1 MPIYPLNRP
10 VAKLF
15 SKLPLRA
22 VLILPFVLQT
32 VSALALV
39 SFLSFQSGQEAVED
53 VAHQLIEQVG
63 ERISD
68 RLTDNDG
75 PSAINTFLARLRFSE
90 SGHTFIMDR
99 SGNLVASS
107 TLETPLVAPAKK
119 QPTRLLA
126 TNSQDARTRD
136 IARQLANRFGNFR
149 TLQTTQQF
157 TLAFKRDGVGPR
169 KLRQFVRVTPYR
181 DARGLD
187 WLIVVV
193 VPESD
198 FIARIQANTR
208 NTLWLC
214 AGTLSLAI
222 ALGLLTNRWV
232 TKPIMR
238 LNTAA
243 KNVAKGEWDRPLE
256 IRRWDEV
263 GELAN
268 SFNQMAAQLQQAFAD
283 QKSLNEA
290 LTHSERQL
298 KQFLEAIPAGVS
310 IHDASGKLVYLNQIA
325 KRLSGVENIP
335 DVTLEEAVEVYQIY
349 RHNQPYPT
357 EELPA
362 FRALRGE
369 TVFCE
374 DLELHRDGEII
385 PLEVR
390 ATPIFDSGGNII
402 YAINAF
408 SNIAQRKQSEK
419 TLTDYNRTLEAEVAE
434 RTCAL
439 ARANE
444 LLQYEIADRQLL
456 EQKLSTSTEQII
468 KIFESST
475 DIVLILDSAEKSI
488 QIIPTKGIFQYNYQ
502 TNQSDSI
509 IEQFIQKESEEIYF
523 AQVRQALETKQT
535 ISFDYNLWIN
545 NREVWFTAKIS
556 PLSDSSAV
564 WVARDI
570 SDRQLAESRLLESQK
585 IARIGSWEHD
595 IATATT
601 TWSQELY
608 RIYELD
614 PTQKPLPTE
623 QLIEHFHPEDRSR
636 YLTMVRDRAM
646 SGQSFEIDLRL
657 IRRDGSLSYIEV
669 RGKPVYDEKGQL
681 MRLFGTVLDIS
692 ARKQA
697 ESALRESAQGEQ
709 AIARS
714 IDRIR
719 QSLDIDTI
727 FQTTTSELRQTIKCD
742 RVGIYRFN
750 PDWSGEFV
758 AESMA
763 PGWMSLMEKPNDF
776 NWPNNL
782 VGDSRCT
789 VKTMQADS
797 EPVRDTHLQKNQGGM
812 YARGVPYRII
822 EDIYSAGLSPCYLEL
837 LEQFQARA
845 YVIFPIFCGNQ
856 LWGLL
861 ASYQNSAPRTWRE
874 AEINIGLQI
883 STQLGVALQ
892 QAQLLEATQQQAVQ
906 LQQAAW
912 AAEAANLAKS
922 TFLANMSHELRT
934 PLNAIL
940 GFSQLMQRSTNL
952 TREQQENIRIINRSG
967 EHLLAL
973 INQIL
978 DLAKIETGRIT
989 LNPTDFKLS
998 SLLNEVE
1005 EMFQLQAR
1013 EQQLQLIFDFSR
1025 DIPEYVQTDQLKLR
1039 QVLINLLSNALKFT
1053 KEGGI
1058 AVRVSAVRE
1067 GENQQ
1072 LPISNYQL
1080 HFEIEDTGAGI
1091 AADELDKLFQAFV
1104 QTTTGTKSQQGTGL
1118 GLAISQQFVKL
1129 MGGVITVRSEVG
1141 RGTTFAFDIPV
1152 SAVDAPATQPVQ
1164 PPRRVIG
1171 IERNQPRYRILIVDD
1186 RSDNRQLLIE
1196 LLAAFNF
1203 ELQEASNGIE
1213 AIEMWS
1219 SFEPHLI
1226 FMDMWMPVMDGHEAT
1241 KRIKATVKG
1250 QATAII
1256 AVSADNAEEAQT
1268 VTVSDDC
1275 DDFIHKPFRD
1285 TEIFATLHKHLGVRY
1300 IYGEP
1305 ESVPESTQIEAP
1317 NPETLAALPAD
1328 WLAALEKAT
1337 IECDLE
1343 LILIQIEHIRD
1354 RNDALASALAVLAN
1368 EFQFNQILALIHPET
1383 K

>member
-22 VLILPFVLQT
+22 VLIVPFVLQT
-32 VSALALV
+32 VSAVALV
-39 SFLSFQSGQEAVED
+39 SFLSFKSGQEAVED

-68 RLTDNDG
+68 RLTDNNG
-75 PSAINTFLARLRFSE
+75 LSAINTFLARLHFSG

-99 SGNLVASS
+99 SGNLVATS
-107 TLETPLVAPAKK
+107 TLETPLVTPAKK

-136 IARQLANRFGNFR
+136 VARQLASRFGNFR

-157 TLAFKRDGVGPR
+157 TLASKRDGVPPR

-198 FIARIQANTR
+198 FIDRIQANTR

-214 AGTLSLAI
+214 VGTLSLAI
-222 ALGLLTNRWV
+222 AIGLLASRWV

-243 KNVAKGEWDRPLE
+243 KNVAKGEWDQPLE

-268 SFNQMAAQLQQAFAD
+268 SFNQMVAQLQQAFAD
-283 QKSLNEA
+283 QKFLNEA
-290 LTHSERQL
+290 LTHSESQL

-349 RHNQPYPT
+349 RQNQPYPT

-385 PLEVR
+385 TLEVR
-390 ATPIFDSGGNII
+390 ATPIFDAGGNII

-456 EQKLSTSTEQII
+456 EQKLSTSTEQIV

-475 DIVLILDSAEKSI
+475 DIVLIFDSQEKTI
-488 QIIPTKGIFQYNYQ
+488 QIIPTKGLFQYNYQ

-509 IEQFIQKESEEIYF
+509 IEQFIHKESEEIYF

-535 ISFDYNLWIN
+535 ISFDYSLWIN
-545 NREVWFTAKIS
+545 NQEVWFAAKIS
-556 PLSDSSAV
+556 PLSDRSAV

-595 IATATT
+595 IATTTT
-601 TWSQELY
+601 TWSEELY

-623 QLIEHFHPEDRSR
+623 QLIQRFHPEDRSR
-636 YLTMVRDRAM
+636 YLTMVRDQAI
-646 SGQSFEIDLRL
+646 SGQSFKIDLRL
-657 IRRDGSLSYIEV
+657 IRRNGSLSYIEV

-681 MRLFGTVLDIS
+681 MHLFGTVLDIS
-692 ARKQA
+692 DRKQA

-758 AESMA
+758 AESMG
-763 PGWMSLMEKPNDF
+763 PGWMSLVQKPTDF
-776 NWPNNL
+776 NWPKNL
-782 VGDSRCT
+782 VEDSRCT
-789 VKTMQADS
+789 VKTMQAGPES
-797 EPVRDTHLQKNQGGM
+797 VRDTHLQKNQGGM

-837 LEQFQARA
+837 LEKFQARA

-861 ASYQNSAPRTWRE
+861 ASYQNSVPRTWRE
-874 AEINIGLQI
+874 AEINIGRQI

-952 TREQQENIRIINRSG
+952 NREQQENIRIINRSG

-978 DLAKIETGRIT
+978 DLAKIEAGSIT
-989 LNPTDFKLS
+989 LNSTGFKLT

-1013 EQQLQLIFDFSR
+1013 EQKLQLIFDCSS

-1039 QVLINLLSNALKFT
+1039 QVLINLLSNAIKFT
-1053 KEGGI
+1053 KKGGI
-1058 AVRVSAVRE
+1058 TVRVSSVME
-1067 GENQQ
+1067 QENQQ
-1072 LPISNYQL
+1072 LPISNYRL
-1080 HFEIEDTGAGI
+1080 HFEIEDTGSGI
-1091 AADELDKLFQAFV
+1091 ATDELDKLFQAFV
-1104 QTTTGTKSQQGTGL
+1104 QTKTGVTSQQGTGL
-1118 GLAISQQFVKL
+1118 GLAISQQFIKL
-1129 MGGVITVRSEVG
+1129 MGGLITVRSKVNF
-1141 RGTTFAFDIPV
+1141 GTTFAFDIPV
-1152 SAVDAPATQPVQ
+1152 SAVDVTVIQPVQ
-1164 PPRRVIG
+1164 PPRRVIAL
-1171 IERNQPRYRILIVDD
+1171 EPNQPRYRILIVDD
-1186 RSDNRQLLIE
+1186 SAYNRQLLIK
-1196 LLAAFNF
+1196 LLAIFDF
-1203 ELQEASNGIE
+1203 ELKQASNGLE
-1213 AIEMWS
+1213 AMEAWS

-1226 FMDMWMPVMDGHEAT
+1226 FMDMWMPVMDGYEAT

-1250 QATAII
+1250 SGTAII
-1256 AVSADNAEEAQT
+1256 AVSAAKAEEART
-1268 VTVSDDC
+1268 VTGSDDC

-1300 IYGEP
+1300 IYDEP
-1305 ESVPESTQIEAP
+1305 ESVPESTQIEAAT
-1317 NPETLAALPAD
+1317 PETLAALPAD

-1343 LILIQIEHIRD
+1343 LILIQIEQIRD
-1354 RNDALASALAVLAN
+1354 RNDALANALAALAN
-1368 EFQFNQILALIHPET
+1368 EFEFHQILALIHPET
-1383 K
+1383 T

>member
-1 MPIYPLNRP
+1 MPIYPLNRLT
-10 VAKLF
+10 AKFF
-15 SKLPLRA
+15 SKLPLRT
-22 VLILPFVLQT
+22 VLIVPLVLQT
-32 VSALALV
+32 VSVVGLV
-39 SFLSFQSGQEAVED
+39 GYLSFKSSQESVED

-68 RLTDNDG
+68 RLTDNNG
-75 PSAINTFLARLRFSE
+75 LSAINTFLPRLQFSA
-90 SGHTFIMDR
+90 SGQTFIMDR
-99 SGNLVASS
+99 SGNLIATS
-107 TLETPLVAPAKK
+107 TLETPLVTPTTK
-119 QPTRLLA
+119 QSTPLLA
-126 TNSQDARTRD
+126 TNSKDARTRD

-149 TLQTTQQF
+149 ALQTTQRF
-157 TLAFKRDGVGPR
+157 TLANKGD
-169 KLRQFVRVTPYR
+169 RQFVRVTPYR
-181 DARGLD
+181 DFRGLD

-198 FIARIQANTR
+198 FMAPIQANTR
-208 NTLWLC
+208 HTLWLLI
-214 AGTLSLAI
+214 GTLPLAI
-222 ALGLLTNRWV
+222 AIGFLTSRWV

-243 KNVAKGEWDRPLE
+243 KNVATGKWDQPLE
-256 IRRWDEV
+256 IKRWDEV
-263 GELAN
+263 GDLAN
-268 SFNQMAAQLQQAFAD
+268 SFNFMAAQLQQAFAD

-290 LTHSERQL
+290 LTHRQSQL
-298 KQFLEAIPAGVS
+298 QQFIEAIPGGVS
-310 IHDASGKLVYLNQIA
+310 IHDASGKVVYFNETA
-325 KRLSGVENIP
+325 KHWLGVETIP
-335 DVTLEEAVEVYQIY
+335 DSTLEEAVEVYQIY
-349 RHNQPYPT
+349 RQNQLYPT

-369 TVFCE
+369 TVFLE
-374 DLELHRDGEII
+374 DVELHRDGKFI
-385 PLEVR
+385 PFEVR
-390 ATPIFDSGGNII
+390 ATPIFDEGGNII

-408 SNIAQRKQSEK
+408 YNIAQRKQAEK
-419 TLTDYNRTLEAEVAE
+419 ILTDYNRTLETEVVE

-444 LLQYEIADRQLL
+444 LLQYEIADRKLL
-456 EQKLSTSTEQII
+456 EQKLYTSTEQIV
-468 KIFESST
+468 KIFDSIT
-475 DIVLILDSAEKSI
+475 DIVLIFEYEQKTI
-488 QIIPTKGIFQYNYQ
+488 QIIPTKGIFHYNYQ
-502 TNQSDSI
+502 TNQIDSI
-509 IEQFIQKESEEIYF
+509 IEHFFHEESQEIYF
-523 AQVRQALETKQT
+523 AQVQQALETKQT
-535 ISFDYNLWIN
+535 ISFDYSLLIN
-545 NREVWFTAKIS
+545 NQEVWFAAKIS

-570 SDRQLAESRLLESQK
+570 SDRQLAESRLLEAQK

-608 RIYELD
+608 RIYEID

-623 QLIEHFHPEDRSR
+623 QLIERFHPEDRSR
-636 YLTMVRDRAM
+636 YLTMVRDQAM
-646 SGQSFEIDLRL
+646 KGQSFEIDLRL

-681 MRLFGTVLDIS
+681 IRLFGTVLDIS
-692 ARKQA
+692 DRKQA

-727 FQTTTSELRQTIKCD
+727 FKTTTSELRQTLKCD

-750 PDWSGEFV
+750 PDWSGQFV

-763 PGWMSLMEKPNDF
+763 AGWISLMQPDDGNVPNT
-776 NWPNNL
+776 L
-782 VGDSRCT
+782 VEDSRCT
-789 VKTMQADS
+789 VKTMQAS
-797 EPVRDTHLQKNQGGM
+797 GEPVLDTYLQRNQGGM

-837 LEQFQARA
+837 LKQFQARA
-845 YVIFPIFCGNQ
+845 YVIFPIFCGSQ

-861 ASYQNSAPRTWRE
+861 ASYQNSVPRTWRE

-978 DLAKIETGRIT
+978 DLAKIEAGRIT
-989 LNPTDFKLS
+989 INPTDFKLS
-998 SLLNEVE
+998 SLLNDLE

-1013 EQQLQLIFDFSR
+1013 EQQLQLIFDCSSET
-1025 DIPEYVQTDQLKLR
+1025 PEYVQTDQMKLR
-1039 QVLINLLSNALKFT
+1039 QVLINLLSNAIKFT
-1053 KEGGI
+1053 KYGVI
-1058 AVRVSAVRE
+1058 RLRVSAFIDR
-1067 GENQQ
+1067 ENQQ

-1080 HFEIEDTGAGI
+1080 HFEIEDTGSGI
-1091 AADELDKLFQAFV
+1091 AADELDQLFQAFV
-1104 QTTTGTKSQQGTGL
+1104 QTKTGTKSQQGTGL
-1118 GLAISQQFVKL
+1118 GLAISQQFIKL
-1129 MGGVITVRSEVG
+1129 MGGLITVRSEVG
-1141 RGTTFAFDIPV
+1141 RGTTFAFDIPI

-1164 PPRRVIG
+1164 PPRRVIAL
-1171 IERNQPRYRILIVDD
+1171 ERNQPRYRILIVDD
-1186 RSDNRQLLIE
+1186 QLDNRQLLIK
-1196 LLAAFNF
+1196 LLAVFDF
-1203 ELQEASNGIE
+1203 ELEEASNGME

-1256 AVSADNAEEAQT
+1256 AVSASNGEEAPT

-1305 ESVPESTQIEAP
+1305 ESVPELTQIEAP
-1317 NPETLAALPAD
+1317 TPESLAALPAD

-1343 LILIQIEHIRD
+1343 LILIHIEQIRD
-1354 RNDALASALAVLAN
+1354 RNDALASALAALAN
-1368 EFQFNQILALIHPET
+1368 EFQFNQILALIHPEP